1 MGYNWG
7 INGIWKIFE
16 KLDVALEWHWNIWSA
31 SKLDGKRDARVPR
44 CRGSSKKRRVRKR
57 CSFTGNNDDTPE
69 LIWAT
74 LIFRH
79 IFDMSHIGCTWDSHD
94 ILHKMVAFIARIG
107 AWRRKAAVARN
118 RIAVEGESVGKP
130 RGLVGSDL
138 ELSNRFSA
146 DWWFQRLF
154 ISPYR
159 EFHHPN
165 WLSHIFQDG

>member
-44 CRGSSKKRRVRKR
+44 CRGSSKKKRVRKR

-69 LIWAT
+69 LIWVT

-94 ILHKMVAFIARIG
+94 ISAAARQPWRGIALP
-107 AWRRKAAVARN
+107 WRV
-118 RIAVEGESVGKP
+118 IPWGKP
-130 RGLVGSDL
+130 QGFVGSDL

-146 DWWFQRLF
+146 DWWFQRFF
-154 ISPYR
+154 ISPDTGNFIIPTDFR
-159 EFHHPN
+159 RF
-165 WLSHIFQDG
+165 FKMVKTC